1 MNYRYLDRA
10 EVDVTMLELVERLF
24 KDWTKGR
31 AGHIKLLKQLCVAAL
46 EGDGR
51 GSYIVLQGNK
61 ANGKTLF
68 INILRNLAG
77 KAQSLYFD
85 LNDLMDDKVL
95 HRIDSDYKLLEGE
108 SARLVIEDG
117 SFAKSREFNTRF
129 KKLTSNEPIEVLSN
143 VLING
148 KSSLKLVNNGGLK
161 VQVVKYDVKILDESA
176 GLNRRIR
183 VIDWTDEEFTDKEFS
198 EKLKELVGVFSE
210 PNKAFYEALIY
221 YVMSDMEEFHQ
232 FETLD

>member
-1 MNYRYLDRA
+1 MDYRNLDRA
-10 EVDVTMLELVERLF
+10 EVDGAMLELVEGLF
-24 KDWTKGR
+24 KAWTKGR
-31 AGHIKLLKQLCVAAL
+31 AGHIKLLKQLCVAAI

-61 ANGKTLF
+61 ANGKSLF
-68 INILRNLAG
+68 VNILRNLAG
-77 KAQSLYFD
+77 KSHSLYFD

-108 SARLVIEDG
+108 SAVLVIGDG
-117 SFAKSREFNTRF
+117 LSEESREFNTRF
-129 KKLTSNEPIEVLSN
+129 KKLALNEPIGVLSN
-143 VLING
+143 VLIDG
-148 KSSLKLVNNGGLK
+148 KPSIKLVKNGGLK
-161 VQVVKYDVKILDESA
+161 VQVVRHDVKILDESA